1 MNKFSSLLTLG
12 LIVVLLGLS
21 PTPSGSQAADMA
33 VEPPG
38 GPAVSFDPLQLNIR
52 MSPTSLRP
60 PSEIVKQAWTL
71 DGYRLGRL
79 GLQAP
84 RAAIIDDDAHRR
96 LLILSAAEDGAVSI
110 YRVGDLP
117 VDVGL
122 RLRPAAEC
130 ARARQCQNR
139 RMDPAG
145 ELGCLA
151 LCLLESLKE

>member
-1 MNKFSSLLTLG
+1 MKKFSSQLTWG
-12 LIVVLLGLS
+12 LIVVLIGLS
-21 PTPSGSQAADMA
+21 PMPNGSQAADTA
-33 VEPPG
+33 VEPHG
-38 GPAVSFDPLQLNIR
+38 GPPASFDPLQLNIR

-60 PSEIVKQAWTL
+60 PSEIVKQTWTL

-84 RAAIIDDDAHRR
+84 RAAIIDDDARRR
-96 LLILSAAEDGAVSI
+96 LLILSATEEGAVAI

-122 RLRPAAEC
+122 RLRPATDC
-130 ARARQCQNR
+130 ARARQCQHR

-151 LCLLESLKE
+151 LCLLENLKE